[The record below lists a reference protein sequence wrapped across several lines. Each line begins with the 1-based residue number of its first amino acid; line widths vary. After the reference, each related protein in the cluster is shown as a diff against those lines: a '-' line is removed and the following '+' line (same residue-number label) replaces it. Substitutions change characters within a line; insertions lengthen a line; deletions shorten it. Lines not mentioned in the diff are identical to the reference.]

1 MKNLF
6 LFFVAFCISLCTFG
20 QSRESAVY
28 YHPELALEGS
38 LEVQHQLL
46 QRTDT
51 KPSVHRAP
59 HKADAVGYNAFLSCG
74 TTGYSISNMSGQIRK
89 TVSFVISNNGESDI
103 ELTKLTVKHS
113 KTLLD
118 VTSTTS
124 AEYLGLLGAGQSKG
138 LSVTLTSDIDVVF
151 EWEYTYNG
159 ESYIFQSWDYTVTK
173 VEAITLNYSE
183 LDLMAGE
190 KATLTAIVSPA
201 DATVP
206 DLTWESENKS
216 VAVIDGAGNVMG
228 IAPGETAIKVS
239 AVDGSGV
246 TSKCRVRV
254 TPNTSELEDPDIY
267 NPYLS
272 SYSTGYSQFNNK
284 KTINFTLQNRG
295 NESIYVTRLTIKR
308 SDTLDNIYTSTDTS
322 LLGNLD
328 AGGSFGLS
336 YTVYQDIS
344 FAFEWEY
351 LYHGHSYI
359 YQSWKSYPFKVRG
372 ITLDYTYLELGL
384 GETATL
390 TATVAPAEAKGNVE
404 WSSSDEGVVTVD
416 NAGNLTTVGA
426 GTATITVASKDDASK
441 CATCEVTVIKY
452 SISSITIDSE
462 DLVLPIGEE
471 AMLTATSSPS
481 NAYNKNVV
489 WTSSN
494 EQVATVSAEGH
505 VKAIAEGETLITVSS
520 EENPAVNAS
529 VKVTVIDTE
538 VREIS
543 LNIAEGELKVSESLQ
558 LKANVLPETA
568 VNKNILWASS
578 DKSVATVSD
587 SGLVEA
593 IGLGSVTITAQS
605 ESNPEVT
612 ATANITVVPTMVES
626 IVLNYATY
634 TINRREHL
642 QLTASV
648 SPKDATNG
656 NVRWASSD
664 TSVAEV
670 DENGL
675 VTAKA
680 GGTAVVTATAC
691 DGSGV
696 MASCEIVV
704 IGKPDVGYNPYLS
717 SRSTGYSYTSWTG
730 YMYGFELRNNGEES
744 IEVTKCTVMDGATHA
759 VLTTSSDAS
768 LLGNLAPGEAKSLS
782 YKSWNELSLV
792 FEWEYTYHG
801 KTYVFQSWE
810 RYYTDAESVELN
822 QTTMTLER
830 GTTAQLKATVLP
842 TVAMNEVTWTTSNAE
857 VATVDNTGLITAV
870 GLGIATITATT
881 TDDTDLSATCE
892 VTVVPACAKSVTLS
906 ADVMDIVIGDAF
918 TITAN
923 VDPEN
928 AESKD
933 IAWSIDNTD
942 VVRMTTEG
950 EFEAIG
956 VGNATIT
963 ASVIG
968 TEVSASCS
976 VNVLPVLVS
985 AITLSQTAAELIKGE
1000 TLLLTASVSPKDATN
1015 GNVRW
1020 ASSDTSVAEVDE
1032 YGLVTAMAGG
1042 TAVITAT
1049 ACDGS
1054 GVVAS
1059 CEIVVIGKPDYGYNP
1074 YLSSRTTGYSYTTFT
1089 GYMYGFEL
1097 RNNGN
1102 EEIEVTKCTIK
1113 DAATLATL
1121 SVGTDA
1127 NMLGSLAPGNAISL
1141 SFKTWNE
1148 SSFAFEWEYLYN
1160 DKTYVFKSWEHYY
1173 ADAETVTLSETTMA
1187 IEIGTTSQLKA
1198 TILPSVAMQDVKWT
1212 SSDES
1217 IASVDAEGHVTGINI
1232 GKALITA
1239 TTTDD
1244 TDLEAQCVVS
1254 VIPQKIMPTG
1264 LRLSVTEIIA
1274 AIDEHFTIT
1283 ATIEPED
1290 SDFKQIEWTIS
1301 NPNVIEM
1308 LADGE
1313 FVATSIGTATITATI
1328 VGTGVSATCEVTTY
1342 DPNVFTYYL
1351 KVKDQDL
1358 YLAIDSEDNDGR
1370 TNNVISAAHLSVKEK
1385 ASLLIMTEE
1394 TEGWKIED
1402 AVTHRVLGKSTRY
1415 SWNFSNMDTDV
1426 ALWSVEPS
1434 DDALLLRGSNGY
1446 WKTNSVADGSY
1457 LYHDGRPRDLLW
1469 ELIPVRE
1476 TDISMEINC
1485 TSASLHVGES
1495 KQLTVAIVPLQVLQG
1510 GILWSSNNN
1519 AVATVSEEGLVT
1531 AISLG
1536 TAIITATLESN
1547 PEVKAMATITVKPID
1562 VTSITLDKTSCE
1574 LVLGQTATIKASIN
1588 PTDATDKGILWSTDN
1603 ALIATVTSNG
1613 TVKAV
1618 GKGTTTITATSKSNP
1633 DIKATLKVTVKAT
1646 DVTSISLNK
1655 TACQIK
1661 VGESEELIATI
1672 APNTATDKGIV
1683 WTSSN
1688 KTVATVSANGIVT
1701 ALAEGTTTI
1710 TASSHSNPEVKATA
1724 TVQVVNNVK
1733 VESIYLNIEEFTIEV
1748 GYNRTLTVG
1757 FVPANAD
1764 NTGISWIS
1772 DNTTIARVDPV
1783 TGKIIGV
1790 SEGTAVIT
1798 ATSNDNPD
1806 AKVSVTVHV
1815 IDRNVKSITLNY
1827 TEYELWPGESVK
1839 LEAVVSPDNAKSKNV
1854 VWSTDNANVATVSSN
1869 GTVKAVAPGIVTIT
1883 AKSDVNSKVSA
1894 TATITVLGLATD
1906 ISLNYSSYALAKG
1919 ESVQLVAYVSPDV
1932 ASQQPITWSSSNEG
1946 IITVNANGL
1955 CTCIGDGTATVTA
1968 TTTDGSELSAS
1979 CTFDCLVGINEVEVT
1994 ALDEEFYSLD
2004 GIKHSRAK
2012 KGINVVRQKDGK
2024 TIKMFNSHNRQ

>member
-1 MKNLF
+1 M
-6 LFFVAFCISLCTFG
+6 
-20 QSRESAVY
+20 
-28 YHPELALEGS
+28 
-38 LEVQHQLL
+38 L
-46 QRTDT
+46 QRTDM

-59 HKADAVGYNAFLSCG
+59 HKADAVGYNAYLSCG

-89 TVSFVISNNGESDI
+89 TVNFVISNNGESDI

-118 VTSTTS
+118 VTSTTR

-138 LSVTLTSDIDVVF
+138 LSVTLNSDIDVVF

-159 ESYIFQSWDYTVTK
+159 ENYIFQSWDYTVTK

-272 SYSTGYSQFNNK
+272 SYSTGYSQFNNR

-568 VNKNILWASS
+568 VEKKVLWASS

-593 IGLGSVTITAQS
+593 IGLGSATITAQS

-656 NVRWASSD
+656 NVRWTSSD

-670 DENGL
+670 DENGF
-675 VTAKA
+675 VTAK
-680 GGTAVVTATAC
+680 
-691 DGSGV
+691 
-696 MASCEIVV
+696 
-704 IGKPDVGYNPYLS
+704 
-717 SRSTGYSYTSWTG
+717 
-730 YMYGFELRNNGEES
+730 
-744 IEVTKCTVMDGATHA
+744 
-759 VLTTSSDAS
+759 
-768 LLGNLAPGEAKSLS
+768 
-782 YKSWNELSLV
+782 
-792 FEWEYTYHG
+792 
-801 KTYVFQSWE
+801 
-810 RYYTDAESVELN
+810 
-822 QTTMTLER
+822 
-830 GTTAQLKATVLP
+830 
-842 TVAMNEVTWTTSNAE
+842 
-857 VATVDNTGLITAV
+857 
-870 GLGIATITATT
+870 
-881 TDDTDLSATCE
+881 
-892 VTVVPACAKSVTLS
+892 
-906 ADVMDIVIGDAF
+906 
-918 TITAN
+918 
-923 VDPEN
+923 
-928 AESKD
+928 
-933 IAWSIDNTD
+933 
-942 VVRMTTEG
+942 
-950 EFEAIG
+950 
-956 VGNATIT
+956 
-963 ASVIG
+963 
-968 TEVSASCS
+968 
-976 VNVLPVLVS
+976 
-985 AITLSQTAAELIKGE
+985 
-1000 TLLLTASVSPKDATN
+1000 
-1015 GNVRW
+1015 
-1020 ASSDTSVAEVDE
+1020 
-1032 YGLVTAMAGG
+1032 AGG

-1173 ADAETVTLSETTMA
+1173 ADAETVTLSETAMA

-1198 TILPSVAMQDVKWT
+1198 TILPSVAMQEVKWT

-1264 LRLSVTEIIA
+1264 LRLSVTEITA

-1283 ATIEPED
+1283 ATFEPED

-1342 DPNVFTYYL
+1342 EPNVFAYYL

-1385 ASLLIMTEE
+1385 ASPLIMTEE

-1415 SWNFSNMDTDV
+1415 SWNFSNMDTDA

-1434 DDALLLRGSNGY
+1434 EDALLLRGSNGY

-1547 PEVKAMATITVKPID
+1547 PEVKAMATITVKPIG

-1661 VGESEELIATI
+1661 VGESEWLIATI

-1748 GYNRTLTVG
+1748 GYSRTLTVG

-1883 AKSDVNSKVSA
+1883 AKSNVNSKVSA

-1968 TTTDGSELSAS
+1968 TTTDGLELSAS
-1979 CTFDCLVGINEVEVT
+1979 CVFGCVVGIENLT
-1994 ALDEEFYSLD
+1994 ADDSDDDVFSID
-2004 GIKHSRAK
+2004 GIKRNK
-2012 KGINVVRQKDGK
+2012 VQQGVNIIRRKDGK
-2024 TIKMFNSHNRQ
+2024 SIKILN